1 MERALMDRDLLLLI
15 LAILAF
21 GLALNLH
28 LSLGVLRRTRAERE
42 MAARPALVPG
52 DQAPR
57 VSARRLGERGRESLL
72 PDGQACAVLFL
83 ASGCDKC
90 RGRLPEVASLLPG
103 AAAAGLA
110 LRIASLDP
118 AFRVRRFLA
127 GTPLA
132 ASAYR
137 LRTRD
142 YQSLNPRLASPAYLF
157 VNHQGGIEAAG
168 LIGDENWQSLAE
180 QLAHGAEAARPEAAA
195 A

>member
-1 MERALMDRDLLLLI
+1 MDRELLLLI
-15 LAILAF
+15 LSLLAF
-21 GLALNLH
+21 GLAFNLQ
-28 LSLGVLRRTRAERE
+28 LSLSVLRRTRAERD
-42 MAARPALVPG
+42 MPAVPRPSPG
-52 DQAPR
+52 DRAPR
-57 VSARRLGERGRESLL
+57 VTARRLGEGGREPLL

-83 ASGCDKC
+83 SSKCDKC
-90 RGRLPEVASLLPG
+90 RARLPEVASLLPG

-132 ASAYR
+132 ATVYQ
-137 LRTRD
+137 LRTED
-142 YQSLNPRLASPAYLF
+142 YKSLNPLLASPAYLF
-157 VNHQGGIEAAG
+157 VNHEGDIEAAG

-180 QLAHGAEAARPEAAA
+180 QLAHGADAEAAA